1 MAMKYVDSIKLS
13 KSTWK
18 QFYNEIER
26 FSHFSKPI
34 DIWLDEVTK
43 IPSDSCEVVYVPISI
58 KSEFGGEP
66 NYFFVRFFEV
76 RPTHTNT
83 MTKYWADD
91 IYSFKSFKGV
101 SGKDRTNILKFVQ
114 QNYLV

>member
-1 MAMKYVDSIKLS
+1 MAMKYVDSISLS
-13 KSTWK
+13 KSNWK

-34 DIWLDEVTK
+34 DIWIDENTMVS
-43 IPSDSCEVVYVPISI
+43 SDNCEVVYVPVSI
-58 KSEFGGEP
+58 KSEWGEP

-76 RPTHTNT
+76 RPIHTNT

-91 IYSFKSFKGV
+91 IYSFKSFKAV
-101 SGKDRTNILKFVQ
+101 SGRDRTNILKFVQ

>member
-1 MAMKYVDSIKLS
+1 MAIKYVDPIRLS
-13 KSTWK
+13 KRNWK
-18 QFYNEIER
+18 RFYNEIER
-26 FSHFSKPI
+26 LSHFSKSI
-34 DIWLDEVTK
+34 DIWLDEDTM
-43 IPSDSCEVVYVPISI
+43 IPSDSCEVVYVPIEI
-58 KSEFGGEP
+58 KSEWGEP

-83 MTKYWADD
+83 MTRFWADD

>member
-1 MAMKYVDSIKLS
+1 MAIKYVDPIRLS

-43 IPSDSCEVVYVPISI
+43 VSSADCKVVYVPVTI
-58 KSEFGGEP
+58 KSEWGEP
-66 NYFFVRFFEV
+66 NYFFVRCFEI
-76 RPTHTNT
+76 RPTHTNP
-83 MTKYWADD
+83 MTKWWMDD
-91 IYSFKSFKGV
+91 IYSFKSFKA
-101 SGKDRTNILKFVQ
+101 SLAKDRTNILKFVQ
-114 QNYLV
+114 QNYLA